1 MKINDEFLIFVTVVA
16 LIILAFAFGFV
27 SGKESGKEYER
38 NYVLQLIDTIQH
50 TTK

>member
-1 MKINDEFLIFVTVVA
+1 MKRDEFLIYGAVLG
-16 LIILAFAFGFV
+16 LIILIFTFGFI
-27 SGKESGKEYER
+27 SGKEYER